1 MSLSSICVNSFKQ
14 LRSLKQT
21 RTGLSTFK
29 FSTSSARSKEQF
41 VRDKENINIVTVGS
55 EHHGKT
61 WLASKLTLAL
71 SQQNDGVVHKTVEMI
86 DHSASEKENKRS
98 EHASHM
104 ELWRKQ
110 AKYRYGHIII
120 IK

>member
-1 MSLSSICVNSFKQ
+1 MSLSSICVNSFNE

-21 RTGLSTFK
+21 RTCLSSFMK

-41 VRDKENINIVTVGS
+41 VRDKENINIVTIGS
-55 EHHGKT
+55 EQHGKT
-61 WLASKLTLAL
+61 WLASQLTLAL

-120 IK
+120 